1 VKVTGQPV
9 ELGIKRGPQ
18 SWAYFYMVLA
28 LILGI
33 AIAIISVLDIPGLAK
48 AVVIG
53 AVSIA
58 IIVIIIADRRVQ
70 NLLLRFKSSYEDK
83 VRY

>member
-1 VKVTGQPV
+1 MDAGV
-9 ELGIKRGPQ
+9 KRGPQ
-18 SWAYFYMVLA
+18 SWAYIYMVLA

-48 AVVIG
+48 AIVIG

-70 NLLLRFKSSYEDK
+70 NSLLRLKGAYEDK